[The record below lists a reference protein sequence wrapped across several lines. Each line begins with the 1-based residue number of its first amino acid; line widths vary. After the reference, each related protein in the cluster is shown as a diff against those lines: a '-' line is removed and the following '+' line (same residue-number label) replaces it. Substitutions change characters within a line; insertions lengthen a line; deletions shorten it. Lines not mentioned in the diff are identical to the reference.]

1 MRRMLVLVF
10 STVSTLLIALTI
22 SFALTRASGNPVF
35 QILGE
40 NATDDQVRALEASL
54 GLDQPLLIQYF
65 EYLGR
70 IAVFDLGDSV
80 RYGTGNWELI
90 SGRLGA
96 TVQLAL
102 TALALGVVIGVGLG
116 VLAAVREGTWV
127 DRAASALA
135 LVGQSMPAFWVGIM
149 LISVFAVRLD
159 LLPAGQTGTW
169 RHLILP
175 AVTLSLLPM
184 ARVARLT
191 RAAVAEAIR
200 EPYVTSARSRG
211 YTERRV
217 LVRHVAKNASVPV
230 LTITGL
236 QVGALL
242 SGTVTVE
249 LVFAWPGLGSLAVQA
264 VQFRDFPMVQAIVI
278 FGAVTFVAINL
289 MVDVAAAAID
299 PRIRTRSS

>member
-65 EYLGR
+65 EYLVR